1 MTRPTSFAA
10 WPQVPAS
17 HWPSNVTMKTTVETT
32 VMRSIVVR
40 LSNDAN
46 SGKHFV
52 HIEAFHS
59 GFLVFC
65 TDDTEQQN
73 EEENDSYIT
82 LNNNKNKMAKR
93 GQFEV

>member
-1 MTRPTSFAA
+1 
-10 WPQVPAS
+10 
-17 HWPSNVTMKTTVETT
+17 
-32 VMRSIVVR
+32 MRSIVVR
-40 LSNDAN
+40 LCNDTN

-73 EEENDSYIT
+73 EENDTYIT
-82 LNNNKNKMAKR
+82 LNKNKNKMAFAERMKER
-93 GQFEV
+93 TCIKLCFK